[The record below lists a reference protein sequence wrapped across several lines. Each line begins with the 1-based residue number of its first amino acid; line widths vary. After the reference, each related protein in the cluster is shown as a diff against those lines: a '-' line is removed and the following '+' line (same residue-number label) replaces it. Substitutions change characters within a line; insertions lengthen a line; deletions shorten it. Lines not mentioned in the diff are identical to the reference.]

1 MPAACPRTLG
11 ELQEDGARYIC
22 TSCRSCGREG
32 TYLVKRLMSAYGNL
46 DLPRLLQGLS
56 FGCQKRVASMPD
68 DPCKNDFVGL
78 K

>member
-1 MPAACPRTLG
+1 MPTTRPRTL
-11 ELQEDGARYIC
+11 EVLEENGARYIC
-22 TSCRSCGREG
+22 TACRSCGREG
-32 TYLVKRLMSAYGNL
+32 TYLVKRLLSAYGNL

-68 DPCKNDFVGL
+68 DPCKNDFVVL